1 MSLHSN
7 AGSHASIHF
16 SVLVSSYFSYNN
28 WAFSEILSGLLH
40 SLRSRLSF
48 WKTAGKIGGT
58 FLPQE
63 GSLECKYPEYKVVH
77 KEEQLFLE
85 LE

>member
-1 MSLHSN
+1 MPLHSN
-7 AGSHASIHF
+7 AGSDASIHF
-16 SVLVSSYFSYNN
+16 SVLVSLYSSYIN
-28 WAFSEILSGLLH
+28 WAFSEIIFGSLH

-48 WKTAGKIGGT
+48 WKTAGEMGHT

-63 GSLECKYPEYKVVH
+63 GSLESKCPEYKVVH